1 MKKIVLCLL
10 FCLCQFLNA
19 QEALRLGILAFRPKE
34 QALVQWQPFATY
46 LQNAIGKPIALH
58 IYNYPEFTQAVAEG
72 KVDIILTNPGHYI
85 VLKNKYKLSA
95 PLVTQITQKND
106 ITLTQFAGVIFTRHD
121 ALIATL
127 SDLEDKKIALT
138 DTDSLGGYQM
148 QAYELAMKG
157 ITLENEQILATGM
170 PHDKVIDAVLSHQA
184 DVGFVRTN
192 VLEDM
197 VQEGKLVLSDI
208 KIINEQ
214 HDSHFPYVHS
224 TKLYP
229 EWPLVVVPELD
240 EHIARA
246 LTIALLS
253 LPSESEAAKRA
264 QIYGFTVP
272 ADYKGVEDALRV
284 LRVPPFEG
292 IPKFTL
298 ADFWAR
304 YSHYISLGLFLLL
317 LAIMGIGTQLYRQN
331 RRIRHN
337 EKHLLL
343 VQDNL
348 QSTLDAIPDA
358 LFEMSLDG
366 IYYRVGRSHA
376 YRELP
381 LSESVV
387 GKSVD
392 ELYAPSVAAVF
403 KQALQEANR
412 EGSVFGYQY
421 AQEDNGKIRWFEL
434 SVAKKKEAH
443 DVAHFIVLS
452 HDITH
457 RKEAEAKLKLAAS
470 VFTYAREG
478 IMITNASGEIV
489 EVNDTFTCITGYSHN
504 EVVGQNPRILKSGR
518 QGEFFYKQ
526 LWQSLIE
533 KGHWYG
539 EISNRRKSGEV
550 YIQMT
555 SISAIYDEKGVVQSY
570 VALFTDITTMKEH
583 EKQLEYIAHY
593 DALTSLPNRV
603 LFADRLRQAMVQTE
617 RRKKELAVVYLDLD
631 GFKVIN
637 DQYGHHVGDELLVTI
652 AGRMEEAL
660 RQSDTISRLGG
671 DEFVAVL
678 ADLNNQDECKPI
690 LDRLLQATSD
700 PVVIDDNII
709 QVSSSIGVTIY
720 PKDGVDAEQ
729 LLRHADLAMYQSK
742 QAGKNRYHFFDV
754 EYDKAIKQHNKNLED
769 VLSAIEN
776 DEFVLYYQP
785 KVSLETHKLISVEA
799 LIRWQHPKEGFLLP
813 NTFLPIVED
822 HILSI
827 KLGEWVIER
836 AFKQMSA
843 WIKEGLMISVSI
855 NIGAR
860 QLQDPSFTEYL
871 QMMLLRYPDVPA
883 HLVELEILETSALED
898 MVHVSQIMHACKALG
913 VRFALDDFGTG
924 YSSLSYLRKLPI
936 DILKIDQSFI
946 CNLLHDSDDLAIVE
960 AIIGLSKA
968 FELSVIAEGVE
979 TQEHAEL
986 LLKHGC
992 EFAQGY
998 GIAHPMHPDAISIWK
1013 DSSYYTTKS

>member
-1 MKKIVLCLL
+1 MKKVVVIVL
-10 FCLCQFLNA
+10 FCLCHYLYA
-19 QEALRLGILAFRPKE
+19 EEALRLGILAFRPKE
-34 QALVQWQPFATY
+34 QALIQWQPFATY
-46 LQNAIGKPIALH
+46 LQDAIGKPIALQ
-58 IYNYPEFTQAVAEG
+58 IYNYPEFTQAVAEA

-106 ITLTQFAGVIFTRHD
+106 TTLTQFAGVIFTRND
-121 ALIATL
+121 APIASL
-127 SDLEDKKIALT
+127 HDLENKKIALT

-148 QAYELAMKG
+148 QAYELAING
-157 ITLENEQILATGM
+157 IVLKKEQILATGM

-197 VQEGKLVLSDI
+197 AQEGKFVLSDI

-214 HDSHFPYVHS
+214 HDAHFPYIYS
-224 TKLYP
+224 TRLYP

-253 LPSESEAAKRA
+253 LPSESEAARSA

-272 ADYKGVEDALRV
+272 ADYKKVEDALRT

-292 IPKFTL
+292 VPKFTL

-304 YSHYISLGLFLLL
+304 YSQYISLGLFVFL
-317 LAIMGIGTQLYRQN
+317 LAIMIVGTQLYRQN

-358 LFEMSLDG
+358 LFEMNLDG
-366 IYYRVGRSHA
+366 VYYRVGRSYAH
-376 YRELP
+376 REFP
-381 LSESVV
+381 LSENI

-392 ELYAPSVAAVF
+392 AIYPPHVASVF
-403 KQALQEANR
+403 KQALQDANR
-412 EGSVFGYQY
+412 EGHVFGYQY
-421 AQEDNGKIRWFEL
+421 AQEEGGQTRWFEL
-434 SVAKKKEAH
+434 SVAKKKESHA
-443 DVAHFIVLS
+443 VAHFIVLS
-452 HDITH
+452 HEITR

-489 EVNDTFTCITGYSHN
+489 EVNETFSLITGYAYQA
-504 EVVGQNPRILKSGR
+504 VVGQNPRILKSGR

-526 LWQSLIE
+526 MWHSLLE

-637 DQYGHHVGDELLVTI
+637 DQYGHHIGDELLVTL
-652 AGRMEEAL
+652 AGRMEAAL

-678 ADLNNQDECKPI
+678 ADLNNQDECRPI
-690 LDRLLQATSD
+690 LERLLQATSE
-700 PVVIDDNII
+700 PVVINNHII
-709 QVSSSIGVTIY
+709 QVSSSIGVTLY
-720 PKDGVDAEQ
+720 PKDGVDADQ

-742 QAGKNRYHFFDV
+742 QSGKNRYHFFDI
-754 EYDKAIKQHNKNLED
+754 EYDKAMKQHNAHLED
-769 VLSAIEN
+769 VLSAITN

-785 KVSLETHKLISVEA
+785 KVNLKTHKLVSLEA
-799 LIRWQHPKEGFLLP
+799 LIRWQHPQKGFLLP
-813 NTFLPIVED
+813 HAFLPIVED

-843 WIKEGLMISVSI
+843 WIKEGFMISVSI
-855 NIGAR
+855 NVGAR

-871 QMMLLRYPDVPA
+871 KTMLRRYPDVPA

-898 MVHVSQIMHACKALG
+898 MVHVSQIMHECKALG

-946 CNLLHDSDDLAIVE
+946 RNLLHDNDDLAIVE
-960 AIIGLSKA
+960 AIIELSKV
-968 FELSVIAEGVE
+968 FGLSVIAEGVE
-979 TQEHAEL
+979 TPEHAEL
-986 LLKHGC
+986 LLSHGC
-992 EFAQGY
+992 ELAQGY
-998 GIAHPMHPDAISIWK
+998 GIAYPMHPDAIIIWK
-1013 DSSYYTTKS
+1013 DSSPYIKNS

>member
-1 MKKIVLCLL
+1 MKKIVVMVL
-10 FCLCQFLNA
+10 FCLCQYLHA
-19 QEALRLGILAFRPKE
+19 EEALRLGVLAFRPKE
-34 QALVQWQPFATY
+34 QALIQWQPFAMY
-46 LQNAIGKPIALH
+46 LQDAIGKPIALQ
-58 IYNYPEFTQAVAEG
+58 IYNYPEFTQAVAEH

-95 PLVTQITQKND
+95 PLVTQITQKGD
-106 ITLTQFAGVIFTRHD
+106 TTLTQFAGVIFTRQD
-121 ALIATL
+121 APISTL
-127 SDLEDKKIALT
+127 NDLKNKKIAVT
-138 DTDSLGGYQM
+138 DPDSLGGYQM
-148 QAYELAMKG
+148 QAYEMALRGMMLKS
-157 ITLENEQILATGM
+157 THVLSTGM
-170 PHDKVIDAVLSHQA
+170 PHDSVIEAVLSHKA

-197 VQEGKLVLSDI
+197 VKEGKIALSDI

-214 HDSHFPYVHS
+214 HDAHFPYLHS

-246 LTIALLS
+246 LTIALLA
-253 LPSESEAAKRA
+253 LPSQSEAAKRA

-272 ADYKGVEDALRV
+272 ADYKGVEDALRT

-292 IPKFTL
+292 APKFTL

-304 YSHYISLGLFLLL
+304 YSHYITLGLFILLV
-317 LAIMGIGTQLYRQN
+317 AIMSVGTQLYRQN
-331 RRIRHN
+331 RRIRQN
-337 EKHLLL
+337 EKHLLS

-358 LFEMSLDG
+358 LFEMNLEG
-366 IYYRVGRSHA
+366 VYYRVGRSYAH
-376 YRELP
+376 REFP
-381 LSESVV
+381 LSDNI

-392 ELYAPSVAAVF
+392 EIYAPQVAAVY

-412 EGSVFGYQY
+412 EGHVFGYQY
-421 AQEDNGKIRWFEL
+421 AQEENGKTHWFEL
-434 SVAKKKEAH
+434 SVAKKKESH
-443 DVAHFIVLS
+443 EVAHFIVLS
-452 HDITH
+452 HEITH

-489 EVNDTFTCITGYSHN
+489 EVNDTFSLITGYSYK
-504 EVVGQNPRILKSGR
+504 EVVGHNPRVLKSGR

-526 LWQSLIE
+526 MWHSLLE

-555 SISAIYDEKGVVQSY
+555 SISAIYDENGVVQSY

-678 ADLNNQDECKPI
+678 ADLNNQDECTPI
-690 LDRLLQATSD
+690 LERLLKATSE
-700 PVVIDDNII
+700 PVVINNHII
-709 QVSSSIGVTIY
+709 QVSSSIGVTLY
-720 PKDGVDAEQ
+720 PKDGVDADQ

-742 QAGKNRYHFFDV
+742 QAGKNRYHFFDI
-754 EYDKAIKQHNKNLED
+754 EYDKAIKQYNAHLED
-769 VLSAIEN
+769 VVSAIANE
-776 DEFVLYYQP
+776 EFVLYYQP
-785 KVSLETHKLISVEA
+785 KVNLKTHKLIGLEA
-799 LIRWQHPKEGFLLP
+799 LIRWHHPKKGFLLP
-813 NTFLPIVED
+813 HSFLPIVED

-836 AFKQMSA
+836 ALKQMSA
-843 WIKEGLMISVSI
+843 WMKEGFMISVSI
-855 NIGAR
+855 NIGAH

-871 QMMLLRYPDVPA
+871 QTMLLRYPDVPA

-898 MVHVSQIMHACKALG
+898 MVHVSQIMQECKALG

-946 CNLLHDSDDLAIVE
+946 RNLLHDSDDLAIVE

-992 EFAQGY
+992 ELAQGY
-998 GIAHPMHPDAISIWK
+998 GIAYPMHPDSMIIWK
-1013 DSSYYTTKS
+1013 DSSHYTQKS